1 MTAVSVPYIYIERER
16 SIYIY
21 RERERSLP
29 PPWSFVTA
37 ILSLAAILPQPLAN
51 ALGTRL
57 DCTIKMFVCLLDNVT
72 MCLERLTVQDKE
84 KEIFNG
90 KVVEPLVLLV
100 EVCSI
105 DNHVGWGL
113 RNAGSPTGWNQAS

>member
-1 MTAVSVPYIYIERER
+1 MVIC
-16 SIYIY
+16 Y
-21 RERERSLP
+21 RHFEFGRH
-29 PPWSFVTA
+29 
-37 ILSLAAILPQPLAN
+37 LAPIPCKCP
-51 ALGTRL
+51 GDEV

-100 EVCSI
+100 EVC
-105 DNHVGWGL
+105 
-113 RNAGSPTGWNQAS
+113 